1 MEGFYNCDCM
11 SIYGMCGMKDNSV
24 DLTLTDIPYSEVNS
38 AREGGGIR
46 KIKKDKADESTFNLN
61 EFLSEVYRV
70 TRNAIIIFCAR
81 GQVSPIQDFFT
92 EKDDLTVRQ
101 LIWEKTN
108 PSPMNG
114 DKIYLSGIEN
124 AIWARKRNA
133 PFNAFCKNTVFRY
146 PNGSSEFHPTEKNH
160 DLLAELISDN
170 SNVGDLVFDP
180 CSGSASTLI
189 VARNMGRRYL
199 GFELD
204 AEYYKKA
211 KSRLDDEAAQMNIYD
226 FLKEET

>member
-11 SIYGMCGMKDNSV
+11 IGMCGMKDNSV
-24 DLTLTDIPYSEVNS
+24 DLTLTDIPYSEVNN

-46 KIKKDKADESTFNLN
+46 KIKKDKADEITFNLN

-133 PFNAFCKNTVFRY
+133 PFKAFCKNTVFRY

-160 DLLAELISDN
+160 DLLGELIRDN

-189 VARNMGRRYL
+189 VARNMGRKYL

-204 AEYYKKA
+204 AEYYRKA